1 MNLQEE
7 LLSSDLNDLIDR
19 LTLYATSRLKTR
31 GLKDFQGR
39 EPIDFVSDLILK
51 VLEGTRDFEKAKCSF
66 REFMFGCLK
75 SEISNFFTLN
85 PPGKNLDLSGLDQSE
100 IQNNNK
106 ELESQV
112 IEMLK
117 SSGADDDELI
127 LFDYWL
133 EGTTKPAEIASDLG
147 IDVKEVYVITK
158 RLERRLQKIKSKAKE
173 IL

>member
-7 LLSSDLNDLIDR
+7 LLSNDLNDLIDR

-39 EPIDFVSDLILK
+39 EPIDFVSDILLK
-51 VLEGTRDFEKAKCSF
+51 VLEGTRDLEKAKCSF

-85 PPGKNLDLSGLDQSE
+85 PSGQNFDLTGLDQSE
-100 IQNNNK
+100 IQNDN
-106 ELESQV
+106 EEVESQV

-117 SSGADDDELI
+117 SSGANDDELI

-133 EGTTKPAEIASDLG
+133 GGTTKPAEIASDLG
-147 IDVKEVYVITK
+147 IDVKEVYVISK
-158 RLERRLQKIKSKAKE
+158 RLERRLQKIESKAKE